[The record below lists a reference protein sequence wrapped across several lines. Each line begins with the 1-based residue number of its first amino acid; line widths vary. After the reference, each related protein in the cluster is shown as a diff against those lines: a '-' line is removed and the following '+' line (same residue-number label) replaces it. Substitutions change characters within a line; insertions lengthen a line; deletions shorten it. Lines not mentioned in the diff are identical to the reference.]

1 MNIDDYSEHRAGD
14 SEEFDFDELLDDP
27 EVHAAMSEAEERLAV
42 TETLR
47 DGRKQSGLSQ
57 KQVAAAM
64 GTTQSAV
71 SDFER
76 GETDPQLSTIQRYAR
91 ATGARVRILVDQP
104 GSNVTRVASPYVSVS
119 KTVAAPSASS
129 GRRPALRVAPSYQ
142 DIQVS

>member
-1 MNIDDYSEHRAGD
+1 MNIDNYSEHRAAD

-27 EVHAAMSEAEERLAV
+27 EVRAAMSEAEERLAV
-42 TETLR
+42 TESLR

-91 ATGARVRILVDQP
+91 ATGARVRVLVDQP
-104 GSNVTRVASPYVSVS
+104 GSNVTRVASSYVSVS
-119 KTVAAPSASS
+119 KTVASPAPS
-129 GRRPALRVAPSYQ
+129 GRRPALRVVPSYQ